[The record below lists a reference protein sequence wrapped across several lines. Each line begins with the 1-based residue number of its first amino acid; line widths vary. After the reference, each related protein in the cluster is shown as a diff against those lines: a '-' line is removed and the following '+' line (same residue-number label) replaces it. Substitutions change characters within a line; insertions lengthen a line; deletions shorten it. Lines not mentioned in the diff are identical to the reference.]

1 MTTTIGRDLTGRPTE
16 PRIPAVALEDMT
28 EAQRALAN
36 IGASNVIRTLVR
48 RDDLV
53 TAMGPLGQALLF
65 SRRTPARA
73 RELAILRVALRT
85 GAAYE
90 WANHALGAL
99 GAGATEAE
107 IRAVNDPGAAWPD
120 ADAALL
126 SAVDELCADDCVS
139 ERTWAALRATHE
151 DDEIIEYLMLVG
163 YYRMMAGILNSI
175 GVEPEPGRPGFGE
188 APSTTDTRPVR
199 PATGAGGTPEGTWD
213 IVFHHPAGDQDVAL
227 VMAVREG
234 RISGSVANKAN
245 GISTTISDGTADGPR
260 FSCTTTLTEPVALDI
275 AYDGTVD
282 GDSVYG
288 DITVNGMGK
297 YSFDGTRA
305 TD

>member
-1 MTTTIGRDLTGRPTE
+1 MTTRIARDITDRPTE

-28 EAQRALAN
+28 EAQRALAGV
-36 IGASNVIRTLVR
+36 GASNVIRTLVH

-65 SRRTPARA
+65 SQRTSARA
-73 RELAILRVALRT
+73 RELAILRVALRA

-90 WANHALGAL
+90 WANHTLGAL

-107 IRAVNDPGAAWPD
+107 IRAVNDPEAAWPD

-139 ERTWAALRATHE
+139 ERTWSALRAHYAE
-151 DDEIIEYLMLVG
+151 EEIIEFLMLVG
-163 YYRMMAGILNSI
+163 YYRMMAGVLNSI
-175 GVEPEPGRPGFGE
+175 GIEPEPGRPGFGE
-188 APSTTDTRPVR
+188 APSTPAPRPAR
-199 PATGAGGTPEGTWD
+199 TATGAGGSPDGTWD
-213 IVFHHPAGDQDVAL
+213 IVFHHPAGDQDVTL
-227 VMAVREG
+227 VMAVHDG
-234 RISGSVANKAN
+234 RITGSVANRAN
-245 GISTTISDGTADGPR
+245 GISTTITDGTADGPR
-260 FSCTTTLTEPVALDI
+260 FSCTTALTEPVTLDV

-297 YSFDGTRA
+297 YTFDGTRA
-305 TD
+305 R